1 MPLRAFFPRFVLLMT
16 CMATAS
22 TPAHA
27 VTRIKA
33 NNTNNLNL
41 ATSWDTLPGVNDV
54 ASWTSV
60 VTGPNSSA
68 LGADLSWRGILITNP
83 GGPIA
88 ITGANTLTIAN
99 NGIEMG
105 AATQNLTISSNLALL
120 GGVGQIWNIGTGRTL
135 TLDTGVFTRNAGAT
149 LSIQGAGS
157 VVTTNIVNDATG
169 IVGTWATV
177 GTGASAR
184 YATVSGGTVL
194 GLTGTPAA
202 TAADITDTTGTV
214 NYDVAAVG
222 VVGAGASFNTL
233 RFTGGTAGAIT
244 GNFSA
249 NGILNAASATATLT
263 LSGGVTIGAN
273 KELVVTTA
281 DTNRNVTI
289 SGPIS
294 NNATGTSGL
303 TKAGN
308 GTLALSGAS
317 TYTGITTVSRG
328 TVAVSHASG
337 LGSTLGGVMVHSGD
351 NNTGS
356 IAVGGVLTI
365 SGGITMGEAIAIA
378 NGSGN
383 PQASLTNSGTNTLTG
398 TLYATG
404 AGIRMSVAGVL
415 NFSGGIVANNSQ
427 IVFNGTVVNINTKPL
442 DFGTGTFYSDSGGAL
457 ITVGVAGSLW
467 GDTMSSG
474 GTVRTDVA
482 NALPHTTNLRIGVA
496 YQPSGTVDLNGNNQT
511 VASVRSDS
519 FLTGGT
525 RTITS
530 AAPATLTIN
539 AASNQTLDARL
550 TGALSLTK
558 NGAST
563 LSYVGAG
570 TTTTGTITLN
580 RGLFVQGFTYASASA
595 AAGTVALSNNISA
608 ATPLALGGG
617 SYQLLGR
624 NNGTASGALTGASWN
639 SGNNSITVA
648 STAGLAPGQ
657 PISSGTAGIPA
668 GAYVVAVISSTSF
681 IINTNTTAAGSAT
694 TVNVAAASNFTTAQT
709 FNSVTLNAGGSSV
722 SVNAGTGDGTVLN
735 LGTIARNP
743 GGTVA
748 FTLPAGTQNV
758 SNGITLSNTNT
769 NSILGGWATVGNDW
783 AVNSTNGPVG
793 NVAALA
799 VYTDLTRLESGTK
812 TLATAPAANVRIIEG
827 TGTVPASITPAVAGT
842 TDINTL
848 LQSAPGAVT
857 YDPAP
862 GDVLRLGAEGGI
874 LMSSTAGAFT
884 VGTAAND
891 GVLTAGGTANTAG
904 TLFLTNNQ
912 TTNALTINS
921 RISNNGA
928 GEVTLVK
935 SGAGT
940 LVLAGSNDFTGKTY
954 IGAGRI
960 SIANETA
967 LGTVAAGGAADQLT
981 LAGGTLL
988 VTASTAIDDA
998 GRGITLASAG
1008 GGFEVSSGTTLTVA
1022 NVIAGTGELA
1032 KGGSGTL
1039 QLNNA
1044 NTHTGETVL
1053 NAGILALGNV
1063 NALQGSNLVAS
1074 INNAVTFVVAG
1085 TNTYNVGGLRGSGTI
1100 ALGTNTLSVGANNLA
1115 NQYTGVI
1122 SGTGG
1127 VTKVGTGVL
1136 NFTGA
1141 NTYTGT
1147 TLVSDGYLGIYNANA
1162 LQGSTLD
1169 TGAASGT
1176 KAVIFNPA
1184 NTTYNIGALQGADD
1198 LDIGVNNISVGAKNT
1213 STTFS
1218 GAIVSAFNGNVTKVG
1233 TGTLALTGASTYGG
1247 STTVSAGVLQVG
1259 QAGVGQT
1266 GYGAVSVASSAE
1278 LIGTGTVQGASFT
1291 LASGATVRGGDT
1303 VAHSGHGTLTFTPVG
1318 AGTYALQSG
1327 SNAVLSINTA
1337 TTVDPTYGSNAI
1349 GTVGYNA
1356 FVDATAGAGNHD
1368 RLVFN
1373 GVAGSQLTV
1382 AGNIVVM
1389 PDSFTAQPGQIFN
1402 LLDWSAIITP
1412 TFAAAFTAGGLRDG
1426 LADNGTQFDLPDL
1439 NSSVTGLYWDTSRF
1453 EFSGA
1458 IVVVPE
1464 PARAVLLLV
1473 GTMALTLR
1481 RRRMR

>member
-1 MPLRAFFPRFVLLMT
+1 MMTLMAVASPPL
-16 CMATAS
+16 
-22 TPAHA
+22 HA
-27 VTRIKA
+27 VTRVKA

-41 ATSWDTLPGVNDV
+41 ATSWDALPGVGDV
-54 ASWTSV
+54 ASWTST
-60 VTGPNSSA
+60 VTGANSSA
-68 LGADLSWRGILITNP
+68 LGADLSWRGILIASP
-83 GGPIA
+83 GGPIT

-99 NGIEMG
+99 NGIDMS
-105 AATQNLTISSNLALL
+105 AATQNLTISSNLALF

-135 TLDTGVFTRNAGAT
+135 TLDTGVFTRNPGAT
-149 LSIQGAGS
+149 LSIQGAGT
-157 VVTTNIVNDATG
+157 VATTNITNNAAG
-169 IVGTWATV
+169 IVGTWATI
-177 GTGASAR
+177 GTGASTKF
-184 YATVSGGTVL
+184 ATVSGGIIT
-194 GLTGTPAA
+194 GLTGTAAA
-202 TAADITDTTGTV
+202 TAANVTDTTGTV

-222 VVGAGASFNTL
+222 AVGAGASFNTL
-233 RFTGGTAGAIT
+233 RFTGGTSGTIT

-249 NGILNAASATATLT
+249 NGILNASSANTTLT
-263 LSGGVTIGAN
+263 LSGAVTIGAN
-273 KELVVTTA
+273 KELVVTPGDA
-281 DTNRNVTI
+281 NRNVTL
-289 SGPIS
+289 SGPVS

-308 GTLALSGAS
+308 GTLTLSGAS

-328 TVAVSHASG
+328 TVTVSNAAG
-337 LGSTLGGVMVHSGD
+337 LGSVLGGVMVHSGD
-351 NNTGS
+351 NSSVPTT
-356 IAVGGVLTI
+356 VGGVLAI
-365 SGGITMGEAIAIA
+365 SGGITLGESIAIA

-398 TLYATG
+398 TLFTTG
-404 AGIRMSVAGVL
+404 GGIRMSVSGVL

-427 IVFNGTVVNINTKPL
+427 IVFNGTAVNINTKPL

-474 GTVRTDVA
+474 GSVRTDVA
-482 NALPHTTNLRIGVA
+482 NALPNTTNMRIGVS
-496 YQPSGTVDLNGNNQT
+496 YQTVGTLDLNGNNQT
-511 VASVRSDS
+511 VASVRSET
-519 FLTGGT
+519 FLTGV

-530 AAPATLTIN
+530 ATAATLTVN
-539 AASNQTLDARL
+539 ASSNQTTDVRL

-563 LSYVGAG
+563 LTYVGAG

-580 RGLFVQGFTYASASA
+580 RGAFIQGFHYASASA
-595 AAGTVALSNNISA
+595 AAGAVGLSNNISA
-608 ATPLALGGG
+608 ATPLVLGGG
-617 SYQLLGR
+617 TYQLLGR
-624 NNGTASGALTGASWN
+624 NNGTVSGAGALTGASWASSAN
-639 SGNNSITVA
+639 TITVA

-657 PISSGTAGIPA
+657 TISSGTAGIPA
-668 GAYVVAVISSTSF
+668 GAYVVAVTSATTF
-681 IINTNTTAAGSAT
+681 IININTTAAGSAT
-694 TVNVAAASNFTTAQT
+694 TVNVTSASNFTTSQT
-709 FNSVTLNAGGSSV
+709 FNNVTLNAGGSSV
-722 SVNAGTGDGTVLN
+722 SVNANNGDGTVLN

-743 GGTVA
+743 GGAVA
-748 FTLPAGTQNV
+748 FTLPAGTQGAT
-758 SNGITLSNTNT
+758 NGITLSNTNT
-769 NSILGGWATVGNDW
+769 NGILGGWATVGNDW
-783 AVNSTNGPVG
+783 AVNSTNGADG

-799 VYTDLTRLESGTK
+799 VYTDLTRLSSGTK
-812 TLATAPAANVRIIEG
+812 TLASAPSDNVRIIEG
-827 TGTVPASITPAVAGT
+827 AGTAASITPAVAGT

-848 LQSAPGAVT
+848 LQSATGAVT
-857 YDPAP
+857 YDP
-862 GDVLRLGAEGGI
+862 GTNDVLRMGVDGGI
-874 LMSSTAGAFT
+874 LLSSAGGTLT
-884 VGTAAND
+884 VGAAAND
-891 GVLTAGGTANTAG
+891 GVLTAGGAGNTAG
-904 TLFLTNNQ
+904 TLFLVNNHAS
-912 TTNALTINS
+912 NALTINS
-921 RISNNGA
+921 KISNNGT

-954 IGAGRI
+954 IGAGKI

-967 LGTVAAGGAADQLT
+967 LGAVAGAGAADQLT

-988 VTASTAIDDA
+988 VTANTAIDDA
-998 GRGITLASAG
+998 GRGITLAPAG
-1008 GGFEVSSGTTLTVA
+1008 GSLEVNSTFTLTVS
-1022 NVIAGTGELA
+1022 NVIAGTGELTKA
-1032 KGGSGTL
+1032 GAGTL
-1039 QLNNA
+1039 QLGGA

-1053 NAGILALGNV
+1053 SAGILALANT
-1063 NALQGSNLVAS
+1063 NALQNSTLVAS
-1074 INNAVTFVVAG
+1074 ISNAVTFGVAG
-1085 TNTYNVGGLRGSGTI
+1085 TNTYNIGSLRGAGNI
-1100 ALGTNTLSVGANNLA
+1100 ALGANTVSVGANNLA

-1147 TLVSDGYLGIYNANA
+1147 TLVSDGYLGIYSVNA
-1162 LQGSTLD
+1162 LQASTLD
-1169 TGAASGT
+1169 TGAASST
-1176 KAVIFNPA
+1176 KAVIFNPT
-1184 NTTYNIGALQGADD
+1184 NSTYNIGALQGADD

-1213 STTFS
+1213 STMFS

-1233 TGTLALTGASTYGG
+1233 IGTLALSGANTYGG
-1247 STTVSAGVLQVG
+1247 TTTVSAGVLQVG

-1266 GYGAVSVASSAE
+1266 GYGAVSVASSAQ
-1278 LIGTGTVQGASFT
+1278 LIGSGTVQGASFT

-1303 VAHSGHGTLTFTPVG
+1303 VADSSHGTLTFTPVG

-1356 FVDATAGAGNHD
+1356 FVDAAAGAGNHD

-1402 LLDWSAIITP
+1402 LLDWSAVITP

-1473 GTMALTLR
+1473 GAMALTLR
-1481 RRRMR
+1481 RRRVR